1 MPGRAGPAGWRA
13 AVRGLDGVMGIDWA
27 GGLNAMNAAG
37 QAAPLFIL
45 SFRHRDEL
53 SGIAEGAGWQ
63 PLAARRIANAE
74 SRFLAS
80 GAAVALVDA
89 RGALEEGKEA
99 IRTLGDPVEANAA
112 ALLVLVSKTDAGALD
127 ELLQAGATHF
137 LVSPFG
143 EQQLLQALLY
153 ARRHAERVGSVGARF
168 GRRSDEEGEGGSWRW
183 EPGSRTVE
191 LSAAL
196 ARKAGLGDAEGG
208 RVTLLELFRKLDADG
223 RHAARAAVDRLVATG
238 EATAFAHRDSEG
250 EARLA
255 HHVRM
260 SAEGGAVVGRTETI
274 GSSAM
279 GRSRD
284 PLTGLRD
291 GAAVRAWIARRLADA
306 TEGEGPP
313 AIVLLLAVSRFD
325 AINAA
330 FGRATGDAV
339 LQAVARRIER
349 HVEGEGRS
357 RLVARVAGAEFAV
370 LLGRPSSLAEGRFLA
385 GQLVEA
391 IARPFMSGDHA
402 ITLASRVGVVA
413 AAPGDDQAS
422 LLRRASA
429 ALAEARSAESA
440 PVRVFEE
447 GAETDTALGDQLAI
461 DLRRA
466 LDQDEIEIRFQPQ
479 VSMADGTIVGA
490 EALAR
495 WRHPALGELG
505 AVTLFTVAE
514 RSDYLA
520 QLSDHVQRKAI
531 QEAAAWPA
539 ALAGLR
545 LSVNITAADIIRPGF
560 AAQFLALVAA
570 GGFDKARLTVEV
582 TEGGL
587 IEDLGAAARL
597 LADLREGG
605 LRVAIDDFGTGYSSL
620 AYLKALPLDY
630 LKIDKRLSDD
640 ISGSPRDRIVVR
652 SVIDMARSLGLEVIA
667 EGVETEE
674 QLGLL
679 AREGC
684 NLYQG
689 FLCAPPVTSVALAEL
704 VARWPLPLRVTAV

>member
-1 MPGRAGPAGWRA
+1 MGAEGAK
-13 AVRGLDGVMGIDWA
+13 GLDE
-27 GGLNAMNAAG
+27 MNAAG

-45 SFRHRDEL
+45 SFRHRGEL
-53 SGIAEGAGWQ
+53 TQLAEAAGWQ
-63 PLAARRIANAE
+63 PIAARRSANAE
-74 SRFLAS
+74 ARFIAS
-80 GAAVALVDA
+80 GASVAVIDA
-89 RGALEEGKEA
+89 RGALEEGIEA
-99 IRTLGDPVEANAA
+99 ARILGDPVEANAA
-112 ALLVLVSKTDAGALD
+112 ALLVLLSRTDVD
-127 ELLQAGATHF
+127 SVERFHEAGATHF

-143 EQQLLQALLY
+143 DRQLLQALIF
-153 ARRHAERVGSVGARF
+153 ARRHAERVGGGGFRP
-168 GRRSDEEGEGGSWRW
+168 GRRTIDEGPDSPSWRW

-191 LSAAL
+191 LSPAL
-196 ARKAGLGDAEGG
+196 ARKAGLGAEEG
-208 RVTLLELFRKLDADG
+208 RRISLLELFRKLDADG
-223 RHAARAAVDRLVATG
+223 RRAARGAVDRLVATG

-250 EARLA
+250 ESRLA
-255 HHVRM
+255 HHVRL
-260 SAEGGAVVGRTETI
+260 APEGDAVVGRTETL
-274 GSSAM
+274 GAGATPM

-291 GAAVRAWIARRLADA
+291 GASARAWIAGQLAA
-306 TEGEGPP
+306 EPQGEGP
-313 AIVLLLAVSRFD
+313 AVVALLLAVSRFD

-330 FGRATGDAV
+330 FGRATGDVV

-349 HVEGEGRS
+349 HVDADAGT
-357 RLVARVAGAEFAV
+357 RLVARMAGAEFAV
-370 LLGRPSSLAEGRFLA
+370 LLAQPASLSEGRFLA

-413 AAPGDDQAS
+413 AAAGDDPAS
-422 LLRRASA
+422 LFRRASA
-429 ALAEARSAESA
+429 ALAEARNAESA
-440 PVRVFEE
+440 PVRVLDEN
-447 GAETDTALGDQLAI
+447 AESDSARGDQLAI

-479 VSMADGTIVGA
+479 VSIMTGRIVGA

-495 WRHPALGELG
+495 WRHPQFGELG
-505 AVTLFTVAE
+505 AITLFTVAE

-531 QEAAAWPA
+531 QEAAHWPE
-539 ALAGLR
+539 ALQPLR
-545 LSVNITAADIIRPGF
+545 LAVNITAADIIRPGF
-560 AAQFLALVAA
+560 AAQFLSLVRES
-570 GGFDKARLTVEV
+570 GFDPGRLTVEV

-597 LADLREGG
+597 LAELRQGG
-605 LRVAIDDFGTGYSSL
+605 FRVAIDDFGTGYSSL

-630 LKIDKRLSDD
+630 LKIDKRLCED
-640 ISGSPRDRIVVR
+640 IAGSPRDRIVVR
-652 SVIDMARSLGLEVIA
+652 GVIDMARSLGLEVIA
-667 EGVETEE
+667 EGVETDE

-689 FLCAPPVTSVALAEL
+689 YLCSPPVTGGELLAL
-704 VARWPLPLRVTAV
+704 VAGAD